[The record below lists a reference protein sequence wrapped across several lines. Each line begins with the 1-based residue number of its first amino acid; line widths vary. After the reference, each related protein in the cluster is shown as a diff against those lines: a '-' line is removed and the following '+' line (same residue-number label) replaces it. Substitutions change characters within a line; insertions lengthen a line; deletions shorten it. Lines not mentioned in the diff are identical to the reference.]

1 MQAALILI
9 LCLATGAGATEALR
23 ARDAEI
29 RAALPPSGAKV
40 TPAARS
46 RIEAI
51 VTRAVDTQ
59 AIVEA
64 ALGKRWSELSAA
76 QRRRLVAAF
85 ESRFR
90 RASGSELDAYRST
103 QIEYLPE
110 VGADGGVL
118 QIPTR
123 VVVKGEPTE
132 ITYTMKRQRSGWRIV
147 DIVIDGVSTVA
158 NYRSSFA
165 RIISKE
171 GVEGLIK
178 RLERGASSAQ
188 PSSMP
193 GSKTESTP

>member
-1 MQAALILI
+1 MHAALILI
-9 LCLATGAGATEALR
+9 LGLAAGSGATEALR

-29 RAALPPSGAKV
+29 RAALPPSGAEV
-40 TPAARS
+40 TPAARR

-59 AIVEA
+59 AIVQA
-64 ALGKRWSELSAA
+64 ALGNRWSQISAA

-85 ESRFR
+85 ENRFR

-110 VGADGGVL
+110 VEADGGVL

-132 ITYTMKRQRSGWRIV
+132 IAYAMKRQRSGWRIV
-147 DIVIDGVSTVA
+147 DIVIG
-158 NYRSSFA
+158 
-165 RIISKE
+165 
-171 GVEGLIK
+171 
-178 RLERGASSAQ
+178 
-188 PSSMP
+188 
-193 GSKTESTP
+193 